1 MFQDL
6 VIRCEDAKKHRC
18 EVFNVKKINNL
29 SILYET
35 ATFPPVFSLIIEG
48 VTHIDML
55 DNSCQYLSC
64 NLKSA
69 TQPHNYNF
77 NSRRSNRPNVL
88 SCYRLKN
95 KLSSLFT
102 FHPSLKPKAAF
113 TLAEVLITLGV
124 IGVVAAMTMPSLI
137 NNYRKQQVVAQLKKS
152 YSVLEQTI
160 KRAEVDYGPANDWP
174 EWNDAEAILHKYFVP
189 YLSGA
194 KEFGKAESWGT
205 AMCYDGTSKTNT
217 STAYSG
223 HEYNWLENTHI
234 STPFYANKTASVKL
248 ADGICIGLNPDLGNH
263 HSKFFMIDVNGS
275 QNGPNVGG
283 KDLFFYYIN
292 SKGFVKPYGDTW
304 SVDDLKDASVTNAC
318 NQSASLGGVVCAARI
333 MAEGWEINYWN

>member
-1 MFQDL
+1 MGNNFGR
-6 VIRCEDAKKHRC
+6 IDAKKHRSK
-18 EVFNVKKINNL
+18 VFNVEKINNL
-29 SILYET
+29 SILYGT
-35 ATFPPVFSLIIEG
+35 ATFSAVFSLIMD
-48 VTHIDML
+48 VKSDTLPSLKHIAKTIL
-55 DNSCQYLSC
+55 RGCKGQKICYNSDIYH
-64 NLKSA
+64 
-69 TQPHNYNF
+69 HNYNGEF
-77 NSRRSNRPNVL
+77 MKKIFGFTRLENAAHVDTSNKQ
-88 SCYRLKN
+88 C
-95 KLSSLFT
+95 
-102 FHPSLKPKAAF
+102 KAAF
-113 TLAEVLITLGV
+113 TLAEVLITLGI

-194 KEFGKAESWGT
+194 KEFGKAQSWGT

-234 STPFYANKTASVKL
+234 STPFYANKTASIKL

-292 SKGFVKPYGDTW
+292 SSGFVKPYGDTW